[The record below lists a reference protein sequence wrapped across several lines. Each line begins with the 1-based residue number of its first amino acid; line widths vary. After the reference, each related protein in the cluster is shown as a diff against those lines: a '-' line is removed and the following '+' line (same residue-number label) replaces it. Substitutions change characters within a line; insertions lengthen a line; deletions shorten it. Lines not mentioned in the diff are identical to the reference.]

1 MESAGGDESI
11 PAGDFSKG
19 EGAMAVDAMP
29 GAASAGGRI
38 DRWAVT
44 GWKFALPGL
53 SVIGIVM
60 GFPLGYA
67 VLLAISSFTLLHPR
81 LSPLVGFENF
91 AAVMADQYFWH
102 SVWLTIQYSSFTVI
116 GEFLLG
122 LVVALML
129 NRVVRLKAVYFAI
142 LTIPMAMSPVSV
154 ALIWHMLLQ
163 PNLGI
168 INRLFEAVG
177 HPGFDWLGG
186 PSLAFWTVV
195 FVDVW
200 QQVSFVILI
209 LAAGLASLPKEPF
222 EAAEVDGAGELQQ
235 FWYLT
240 LPMLRPIA
248 SIAIIIQLINEFRT
262 YDLVYVL
269 TKGGPGIAT
278 DLLSYFA
285 YKRAFLGLS
294 INEGSAASFA
304 LLFMVLAL
312 TVVFFRIVTRRA

>member
-1 MESAGGDESI
+1 
-11 PAGDFSKG
+11 
-19 EGAMAVDAMP
+19 MADLAIQ
-29 GAASAGGRI
+29 GGRPSRTR

-53 SVIGIVM
+53 SVIAIVM
-60 GFPLGYA
+60 GFPLVYA
-67 VLLAISSFTLLHPR
+67 VLLSISSFTLLHPR
-81 LSPLVGFENF
+81 LQPFVGLENF
-91 AAVMADQYFWH
+91 STVMADEYFWH
-102 SVWLTIQYSSFTVI
+102 SVWLTIKYSSITVT

-122 LVVALML
+122 LGVALML
-129 NRVVRLKAVYFAI
+129 NRVVRLKAVYFAV

-168 INRLFEAVG
+168 VNRVFELFG
-177 HPGFDWLGG
+177 HPGFDWLGSTG
-186 PSLAFWTVV
+186 LAFWSVV

-209 LAAGLASLPKEPF
+209 LAAGLASLPHEPY
-222 EAAEVDGAGELQQ
+222 EAASVDGANEWQQ

-248 SIAIIIQLINEFRT
+248 AIAIIIQLINEFRT

-269 TKGGPGIAT
+269 TKGGPGIST

-285 YKRAFLGLS
+285 YKRAFLGLT
-294 INEGSAASFA
+294 INEGSAASFV
-304 LLFMVLAL
+304 LLGMVLVL
-312 TVVFFRIVTRRA
+312 TVLFFRIITRRT

>member
-1 MESAGGDESI
+1 MTDLAIE
-11 PAGDFSKG
+11 
-19 EGAMAVDAMP
+19 
-29 GAASAGGRI
+29 GGRAGRTR

-53 SVIGIVM
+53 SMIAIVM
-60 GFPLGYA
+60 GFPLVYA
-67 VLLAISSFTLLHPR
+67 VLLSLSSFTLLHPK
-81 LSPLVGFENF
+81 LQPFIGLENF
-91 AAVMADQYFWH
+91 STVMADEYFWH
-102 SVWLTIQYSSFTVI
+102 SVWLTIKYSSITVTA
-116 GEFLLG
+116 EFLLG
-122 LVVALML
+122 LGVALML
-129 NRVVRLKAVYFAI
+129 NRVVRLKAVYFAV

-168 INRLFEAVG
+168 VNRLFELFG
-177 HPGFDWLGG
+177 HPGFDWLGSTG
-186 PSLAFWTVV
+186 LAFWSVV

-209 LAAGLASLPKEPF
+209 LAAGLASLPREPY
-222 EAAEVDGAGELQQ
+222 EAASVDGANELQQ

-248 SIAIIIQLINEFRT
+248 AIAIIIQLINEFRT

-269 TKGGPGIAT
+269 TKGGPGIST

-285 YKRAFLGLS
+285 YKRAFLGLT
-294 INEGSAASFA
+294 INEGSATSFV
-304 LLFMVLAL
+304 LLGMVLVL
-312 TVVFFRIVTRRA
+312 TVLFFRIITRKA